1 MHKYIKVSKMKEK
14 IFIPQSDILLTS
26 DWWTFEA
33 IEVYNRRIFEGTGKN

>member
-1 MHKYIKVSKMKEK
+1 MYEN
-14 IFIPQSDILLTS
+14 IFIPQSEILLTS